1 MSVFGSAALHE
12 QMNGTVDLVGAV
24 KDNVSTGIFV
34 FLQSY
39 PLAEISSFIAIILV
53 TVFFV
58 TSSDSGSLV
67 VDHLTSGGKL
77 KSPTSQRIFWAVLE
91 GVIAAVLLL
100 AGGLATLQSVA
111 ISIGLPFTV
120 VILFIIYALYVGFSE
135 EQYVEDAVNERI
147 QEVEQEHLMEEA
159 IESAVVD
166 DALESN
172 ATS

>member
-12 QMNGTVDLVGAV
+12 QMSGTVDLVSAV
-24 KDNVSTGIFV
+24 KADVSTGMFV

-39 PLAEISSFIAIILV
+39 PLTEISSFLAIILV

-77 KSPTSQRIFWAVLE
+77 TSPTTQRIFWALLE

-100 AGGLATLQSVA
+100 GGGLSTLQSVA
-111 ISIGLPFTV
+111 ISTGLPFAII
-120 VILFIIYALYVGFSE
+120 ILFIIYSLYVGFSE
-135 EQYVEDAVNERI
+135 EQFVEDAVNERI

-172 ATS
+172 V